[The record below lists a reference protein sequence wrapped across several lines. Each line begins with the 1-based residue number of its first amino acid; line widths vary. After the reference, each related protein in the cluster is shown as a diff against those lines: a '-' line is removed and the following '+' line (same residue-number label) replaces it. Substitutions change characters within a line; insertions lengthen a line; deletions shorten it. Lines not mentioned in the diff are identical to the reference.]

1 MSCCGGSSSGP
12 RAKYELTTPDGQVR
26 VYLTATEAE
35 VARSASGGGTI
46 RVIR

>member
-1 MSCCGGSSSGP
+1 MSCCGGSASGP
-12 RAKYELTTPDGQVR
+12 RAKYELTTSDGKKR
-26 VYLTATEAE
+26 VFLTNTEAE

>member
-12 RAKYELTTPDGQVR
+12 RAKYELTTSDGQKR
-26 VYLTATEAE
+26 VYLTNTEAE
-35 VARSASGGGTI
+35 VARSAAGGGTI